1 MPRLF
6 VEKLIAGDNDAS
18 VRSGLDA
25 FLASLPSL
33 ENPVEF
39 DMGSRELPT
48 GLQSRFVDIYPVGL
62 VKKHDSFGGFFVRV
76 WAVGNPIRLI
86 YGLFL
91 GAERAQQAEPRR
103 AAQFIRKKLHSVIDP
118 LERAS
123 GFSYRTWGDADIEWT
138 PAGQSARAVTR
149 QLEQFVSFK
158 RASGDQGLVAAIE
171 GDLREAIL
179 TLDQAVALLQPIRD
193 FGMDVL
199 ELYFGQ
205 NLPPKAADALTTAA
219 SPAPEPASQPSAN
232 LDWEA
237 ARDAQVLGGL
247 LGVEGPYQQALA
259 ALEAGKHVV
268 FFGPP
273 GVGKTELAEQVCRA
287 LAVPYDTATATS
299 DWSTFDTI
307 GGYLPAPSL
316 DGGVVTEP
324 LDFSFGLVTEALR
337 GDRWLV
343 LDELNRADID
353 KAFGEMFTLLGGGN
367 KSIRLPFRKR
377 QADGSYKRV
386 SLGAT
391 SASTPN
397 DMVIGIPSSWRLIG
411 TMNTADKAS
420 LYQLSFAFMRRFAFV
435 FVDTP
440 PHEDYAAL
448 IERAS
453 ASLITYNDD
462 SFAEFISSS
471 LKRLF
476 ASDSDKSLRSIGIPI
491 GPALPLDIIRYVE
504 QRAPSASPAECLIE
518 GLEMFLFPQFEGR
531 NEKFLEILDCLR
543 AVSGGELPLTTV
555 SSLALWT
562 GYDDI

>member
-1 MPRLF
+1 MF
-6 VEKLIAGDNDAS
+6 VEKLIAGDTDAS

-33 ENPVEF
+33 KNPVAF
-39 DMGSRELPT
+39 DMGARELPS
-48 GLQSRFVDIYPVGL
+48 GLQSRFVDIYPASL
-62 VKKHDSFGGFFVRV
+62 VKKHDSFGGLFVRV

-138 PAGQSARAVTR
+138 PPGQSARAVTR

-158 RASGDQGLVAAIE
+158 RAPGDQELVAAIE
-171 GDLREAIL
+171 GDLREAIV
-179 TLDQAVALLQPIRD
+179 TLDKAVELLQPIRD

-205 NLPPKAADALTTAA
+205 NLPPKVPDASATATSEANEAA
-219 SPAPEPASQPSAN
+219 SPPSSD

-237 ARDAQVLGGL
+237 ARGAQVRGGL

-259 ALEAGKHVV
+259 ALKAGKHVV

-307 GGYLPAPSL
+307 GGYLPTPTL
-316 DGGVVTEP
+316 DDGVVTEP
-324 LDFSFGLVTEALR
+324 LDFSFGIVTEALH
-337 GDRWLV
+337 GNRWLV

-353 KAFGEMFTLLGGGN
+353 KALGEMFTLLGGGS

-377 QADGSYKRV
+377 QEDGSYKRV
-386 SLGAT
+386 SLGTT
-391 SASTPN
+391 SASTPD

-440 PHEDYAAL
+440 SEEDYEDL
-448 IERAS
+448 IDRAS
-453 ASLITYNDD
+453 GSLITNYDE
-462 SFAEFISSS
+462 SFAETVSTS
-471 LKRLF
+471 LKMLF
-476 ASDSDKSLRSIGIPI
+476 AGHSDTSLRSIGIPI
-491 GPALPLDIIRYVE
+491 GPAVPLDIIRYVE
-504 QRAPSASPAECLIE
+504 QRAPNVSPAESLIE
-518 GLEMFLFPQFEGR
+518 GLEMLLFPQFEGR
-531 NEKFLEILDCLR
+531 NEKFLEILDCVK
-543 AVSGGELPLTTV
+543 AASGGEVPLTTV

-562 GYDDI
+562 GYDDA